1 MLRRNF
7 FGKLAN
13 IFSTTAIAAAIPIK
27 EKKLIYSEY
36 IKGFQ
41 FNEGKPF
48 LSELKKGDTLLM
60 QREPEND
67 YDENAVALYWNNKK
81 IGYLPVMENVSIS
94 TMLDQNIALTCTI
107 EEVNVKGPLWEA
119 VRIGVW
125 I

>member
-13 IFSTTAIAAAIPIK
+13 IFSTTTIVAAIPIK

-41 FNEGKPF
+41 FNEGKSF
-48 LSELKKGDTLLM
+48 LLKFKKGEVLIM

-67 YDENAVALYWNNKK
+67 YDENAVAIYWNNKK

-94 TMLDQNIALTCTI
+94 NMLDQNIALTCTI
-107 EEVNVKGPLWEA
+107 EEVNVKAQLWEA
-119 VRIGVW
+119 VRIGGW